1 MNNKRQ
7 RTPRL
12 KNLIDDIPPGFIV
25 DTAWLKAR
33 GADSS
38 SIHRYVRQGWL
49 EQVIHGVYRRT
60 LPQNANDDP
69 RLSWPTILL
78 SLQRLMGYNVHLGG
92 RNALNFNGH
101 THYGWIG
108 EGQRIHL
115 CGDGP
120 SWLKRLPTIDT
131 IVLYKPTLFGGNS
144 MGVVDST
151 ISLKEIGWAVGVSDW
166 PIKVSCP
173 ERAILEMIAD
183 LRANSDFE
191 HVDLL
196 FEMLREL
203 RPQLLMTLLKA
214 CRSIKVRRLFFVY
227 AERHNF
233 DWLKFLAPKQIDFGS
248 GPRVLVPGGK
258 FHSTYH
264 ISLPDFI
271 VDTSYVDDC
280 IF

>member
-1 MNNKRQ
+1 MNNKRH
-7 RTPRL
+7 RMPRL
-12 KNLIDDIPPGFIV
+12 KNLVDDIPPGFIV

-49 EQVIHGVYRRT
+49 ERVIHGVYRRT

-69 RLSWPTILL
+69 RLSWPTVLV
-78 SLQRLMGYNVHLGG
+78 SLQQLMRYNVHLGH
-92 RNALNFNGH
+92 RNALNHAGH
-101 THYGWIG
+101 AHYGWIG

-115 CGDGP
+115 YGDVP
-120 SWLKRLPTIDT
+120 SWLKRLPTTDK
-131 IVLYKPTLFGGNS
+131 IVSHKSTLFGKNPVGIVNS
-144 MGVVDST
+144 HPVT
-151 ISLKEIGWAVGVSDW
+151 YKEIWTSGIWSW
-166 PIKVSCP
+166 PIKASCP
-173 ERAILEMIAD
+173 ERAILEMIAQ
-183 LRANSDFE
+183 LPGNLSFE
-191 HVDLL
+191 YVDLI
-196 FEMLREL
+196 FENLMDL
-203 RPQLLMTLLKA
+203 RPQLLMRLLKV
-214 CRSIKVRRLFFVY
+214 CRSVKVRRLFFVY
-227 AERHNF
+227 AERKNF
-233 DWLKFLAPKQIDFGS
+233 DWLKFLDPKQIDFGS